1 MKIFDW
7 SMYFDEEIVLDVR
20 LNTLNDFVDYFVI
33 VESKFTHKGEKRDLK
48 FNHEKF
54 NKFKDKIIYLI
65 YDKVPT
71 KVEMIKP
78 EDNEGTKY
86 GKYILN
92 AAYRENS
99 QRNFIQEGLQNAKSD
114 DIILISDV
122 DEIPNLSE
130 INFNKIS
137 QKIFLFKQNMFY
149 YKFNLH
155 IPNFRWT
162 GTKGCK
168 KKDLVNPQWLRNIKD
183 RKYSIFRLDTFF
195 SDKKYSSAKIIED
208 GGWHFSNMKTAK
220 EIEHK
225 LKS

>member
-1 MKIFDW
+1 MKIFDCF
-7 SMYFDEEIVLDVR
+7 MYFDEEIVLDVR

-99 QRNFIQEGLQNAKSD
+99 QRNFIQEGLLNAKSD

-137 QKIFLFKQNMFY
+137 QKILLFKQNMFY

-155 IPNFRWT
+155 IPNLKWT
-162 GTKGCK
+162 GTKGC
-168 KKDLVNPQWLRNIKD
+168 N
-183 RKYSIFRLDTFF
+183 
-195 SDKKYSSAKIIED
+195 
-208 GGWHFSNMKTAK
+208 
-220 EIEHK
+220 
-225 LKS
+225 